1 MSASSIRPSSAAI
14 CVRRAASSAA
24 SALSITA
31 ALPDGG
37 VAAAALSTSSRASKA
52 TNESDARMR
61 SSSAMASSS
70 RRRSSS
76 VPSSLPPAATS
87 SPAARARRAAARRS
101 SPVSDRKRRY
111 KPSSAARRAAGASS
125 TATVSLSSASMSAIA
140 GTSVCRTRH
149 ARARTAA
156 DVSGRSVM
164 IASTVAETRVAI
176 DSVASPAPAVAAVL
190 PLLLGA
196 RIASSRQSTASQR
209 VSPARSPC
217 ISFAA
222 WRNASA
228 ASAGRPAPRRT
239 YPLSARAP
247 ADTVGE
253 TPGPMAPAMRSA
265 ARCHAAAASTLFPS
279 SFNRLASAAA
289 RTAAKSCAPEPDS
302 SAPGA
307 NEISDSSRSLPAATS
322 RPTASVNS
330 SAAPGASGFRP
341 ARAAAINDIPTPCEP
356 SPSLRKNV
364 NAVSNSPRSRYEA
377 MRHAGNLVR
386 TELCVPGD
394 ASSANHASA
403 VAPVCTRLAASA
415 EPRIELANP
424 SLLRRSTET
433 SPGSIAALPGSINC
447 ANQPM
452 ESCPRS
458 RQSG

>member
-1 MSASSIRPSSAAI
+1 MSDCAATRTHGDAGSMAMSAVSASSIRPSSAAI
-14 CVRRAASSAA
+14 CVRRAASSAV
-24 SALSITA
+24 SALSVAA

-37 VAAAALSTSSRASKA
+37 VAVDAVSASNRASNA

-70 RRRSSS
+70 RRRSSN

-87 SPAARARRAAARRS
+87 SPAASARRAAARRS

-125 TATVSLSSASMSAIA
+125 TATVSLSNASISTIA

-156 DVSGRSVM
+156 EVSGRSVM
-164 IASTVAETRVAI
+164 IESTMAVIREAM
-176 DSVASPAPAVAAVL
+176 DSLPSLAPAFAALL
-190 PLLLGA
+190 PLLPGV
-196 RIASSRQSTASQR
+196 RVASSRQSTASQR

-217 ISFAA
+217 ISLAA

-228 ASAGRPAPRRT
+228 ASAGRPAPRST

-247 ADTVGE
+247 AETVGE
-253 TPGPMAPAMRSA
+253 TPGPIAPAIRSA
-265 ARCHAAAASTLFPS
+265 ARCHAAAASTVFPS

-289 RTAAKSCAPEPDS
+289 RTAAKSCAPDPDS

-307 NEISDSSRSLPAATS
+307 NEMSDSSRSLPAATS

-330 SAAPGASGFRP
+330 SAAPGASGLRP

-356 SPSLRKNV
+356 SPSLRKKV
-364 NAVSNSPRSRYEA
+364 NAVSNSPRSR
-377 MRHAGNLVR
+377 
-386 TELCVPGD
+386 
-394 ASSANHASA
+394 
-403 VAPVCTRLAASA
+403 
-415 EPRIELANP
+415 
-424 SLLRRSTET
+424 
-433 SPGSIAALPGSINC
+433 
-447 ANQPM
+447 
-452 ESCPRS
+452 
-458 RQSG
+458 